1 MAIDKS
7 FNEGKEIIKV
17 SDIIQKYH
25 RKYQTIIMTFQSR
38 PLEFLLKNNLIEEI
52 EDVTLG
58 TSYVRIKLYN
68 VKNNPEVIF
77 IVSPI
82 GAPTAV
88 AALEELTYMVD
99 AKNIIAY
106 GSCGVLDEEVVAQRF
121 IVPLKAYRDEGVSYH
136 YLKASDYVEIK
147 NHQFVSKVFE
157 KNNLEFVKG
166 NTWTTDAF
174 YRETDILFEKRKAEG
189 CISVEMEG
197 SALEA
202 FANFR
207 HLNLYLFFYCS
218 DALNIEKYDKR
229 VLGTA
234 EEGRTTNFDIALLI
248 AREIENETNKTK

>member
-1 MAIDKS
+1 MAIDTS

-17 SDIIQKYH
+17 SDFKKKYH
-25 RKYQTIIMTFQSR
+25 RKYQTIVMTFQAQ

-52 EDVTLG
+52 QDVTLG
-58 TSYVRIKLYN
+58 TSYGRIKLYN
-68 VKNNPEVIF
+68 VMSNPQVIF

-88 AALEELTYMVD
+88 GILEELSYMVD
-99 AKNIIAY
+99 AKNLIVY
-106 GSCGVLDEEVVAQRF
+106 GSCGVLDEKIDTQRI
-121 IVPLKAYRDEGVSYH
+121 IVPIKAYRDEGVSYH
-136 YLKASDYVEIK
+136 YLKASDFIEIK
-147 NHQFVSKVFE
+147 NHQFVGEVLK
-157 KNNLEFVKG
+157 KNNIEFVKG

-174 YRETDILFEKRKAEG
+174 YRETDVLFEKRINEG

-218 DALNIEKYDKR
+218 DALNVQKYDR
-229 VLGTA
+229 RILGTA
-234 EEGRTTNFDIALLI
+234 EEGRTTYFDVALFI